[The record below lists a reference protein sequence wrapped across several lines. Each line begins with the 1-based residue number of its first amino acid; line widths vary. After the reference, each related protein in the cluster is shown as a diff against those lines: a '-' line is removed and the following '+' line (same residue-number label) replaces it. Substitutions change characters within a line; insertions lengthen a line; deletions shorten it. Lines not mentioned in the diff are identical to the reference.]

1 MAWGFLFIGF
11 VLLTAAWKKKHKEL
25 FALLKDDFTGE
36 GNFFYWVL
44 AIIALNALGSFKPIR
59 PVTDAFLALVILVI
73 VIAPYRQ
80 GRDLFSEFRSQVKQ
94 GTS

>member
-1 MAWGFLFIGF
+1 MAWGFLLAG
-11 VLLTAAWKKKHKEL
+11 VLLLIASWKKKHEEL
-25 FALLKDDFTGE
+25 FTLLKDDFTGE

-44 AIIALNALGSFKPIR
+44 AIVVLVALGSYRPIR

-73 VIAPYRQ
+73 IIAPYRK
-80 GRDLFSEFRSQVKQ
+80 GRDLFSEFRSQVKE

>member
-1 MAWGFLFIGF
+1 MAWGFIFIGALF
-11 VLLTAAWKKKHKEL
+11 LIAAWKKKHEEL

-44 AIIALNALGSFKPIR
+44 AIVFLAAAGTFRPIK
-59 PVTDAFLALVILVI
+59 PVTDAFMALVILVI
-73 VIAPYRQ
+73 IIAQYKNK
-80 GRDLFSEFRSQVKQ
+80 RDIFSEFRAQIKE